1 MGRHLQPESLH
12 VDAASGALGPL
23 WINSSWCS
31 ILSKPLWLWAIFR
44 CSMRLYV
51 VYMWCC
57 GSGGCGLFIMTWW
70 QVYCDPVCR
79 IKSKRCHKSIMS
91 TFTEASGVTRTS
103 LDVFRGKF
111 CRLGFIGADSSAVSS
126 DSLSAQTG
134 FLPVSFKSE
143 TTSAFLP
150 SRVWVWSM
158 IEKNNKLNQTSSWEA
173 SLRWVPGGEMGLSHP
188 KWTFSPFLSRVSVHP
203 GNAASWNGKINIFF
217 FFFFSR
223 LLGVERVL
231 MWQIKMLACQ
241 NHCTLSDSPSP
252 TTHVHV
258 HACSYIRIHT
268 NCAETF
274 SRSKAALCEGQQWDL
289 W

>member
-1 MGRHLQPESLH
+1 MGRYLQPESLH
-12 VDAASGALGPL
+12 VDAVSRALGPL
-23 WINSSWCS
+23 WINCSLHGCS
-31 ILSKPLWLWAIFR
+31 ILSKPLWLWTIFR
-44 CSMRLYV
+44 CSKRLNV

-70 QVYCDPVCR
+70 QVYCDPVRC
-79 IKSKRCHKSIMS
+79 IKSKRCPKSKMS
-91 TFTEASGVTRTS
+91 TFTEASGVTRAS
-103 LDVFRGKF
+103 LHIFRGKF
-111 CRLGFIGADSSAVSS
+111 CRLGFIGADNSALSS
-126 DSLSAQTG
+126 DCLSAQTG

-143 TTSAFLP
+143 TTSTFLP

-173 SLRWVPGGEMGLSHP
+173 SLRWVPEGETWLSHP

-203 GNAASWNGKINIFF
+203 YNAASWNGKTNIFF
-217 FFFFSR
+217 YFHSR

-252 TTHVHV
+252 TTHMHV
-258 HACSYIRIHT
+258 HACSYTHT
-268 NCAETF
+268 HQ
-274 SRSKAALCEGQQWDL
+274 LCRDI
-289 W
+289 